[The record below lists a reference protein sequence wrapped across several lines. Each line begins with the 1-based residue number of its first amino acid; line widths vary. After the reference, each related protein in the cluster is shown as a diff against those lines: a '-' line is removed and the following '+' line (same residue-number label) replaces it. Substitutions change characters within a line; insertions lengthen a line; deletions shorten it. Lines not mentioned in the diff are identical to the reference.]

1 MREKRPGMMTWRSA
15 SRVLLMASVSSGCT
29 GPGQDGVPADS
40 DMSQPAP
47 TSVSRDGAFMAAAEM
62 VIEFLQGGVEFG
74 ALSLSDTVT
83 LYLAPES
90 GGGVAKAAASHLR
103 DRSSWRIPSHGG
115 QTYVLVPP
123 ASLSGLTTRFGRH
136 MKCFEYDLAK
146 EFPELARFP
155 HVGTRLEP
163 NDFTSC
169 LQTWNLT
176 LVFEA
181 HTLPPKLAAL
191 VYDQWEW

>member
-1 MREKRPGMMTWRSA
+1 
-15 SRVLLMASVSSGCT
+15 MASVLSGCT
-29 GPGQDGVPADS
+29 GPGHDEVPADS
-40 DMSQPAP
+40 DMSQPPP
-47 TSVSRDGAFMAAAEM
+47 TSLSGEEAFVAVAEM
-62 VIEFLQGGVEFG
+62 VIEFLQGDGELG

-90 GGGVAKAAASHLR
+90 GGGVAKVAGSDLR
-103 DRSSWRIPSHGG
+103 DRSSWRIRNYGG
-115 QTYVLVPP
+115 HTYVLVPP

-136 MKCFEYDLAK
+136 IKCFEYDLANR
-146 EFPELARFP
+146 FPELAQLP
-155 HVGTRLEP
+155 HVGARLEP
-163 NDFTSC
+163 EDMTSC

-181 HTLPPKLAAL
+181 DTLPPKLAAV